1 MKAVRRDK
9 RQHKISMIFNT
20 QMLSRREDIYGRKVI
35 PGGDTYRQ
43 S

>member
-1 MKAVRRDK
+1 MKVRQRDE

-20 QMLSRREDIYGRKVI
+20 QMFSIREDIYGRKVI
-35 PGGDTYRQ
+35 LGGDTYRQ